1 MIRFLLLMLFSFS
14 VHAAD
19 ADAAPV
25 KFELDG
31 VPVSQVLRV
40 IYAEALKTPYVLAP
54 DVLADVRPVSFRYS
68 NARGSVRSFLGNF
81 LDAMGYRVDR
91 LGDVDYVRAKPAEQL
106 NEVDKDVFV
115 YRPKFRDGSYL
126 SELLGSLFTGQFTVK
141 RMIAA
146 APGDAA
152 KGAAA
157 PAGSAAAMVDRSAD
171 MLVFSGSAKEVS
183 KLEKLLLQVDVPSGE
198 VVIKGMVYEVQTGK
212 DDASAFQLAMT
223 LLGGKLGV
231 NIGAPVAALASG
243 SLSLTGANF
252 SAVVSA
258 LASDSRFKV
267 VSSPSAR
274 VRSGSM
280 ARFTVGQDVP
290 VLGDVTFPQ
299 GGGGAVQSVKYQS
312 SGVIF
317 QVTPKVRDSVV
328 DVDLSQQMSSF
339 VNTTTGVNNS
349 PTLTKRQMDTSV
361 SIPDGDVIVL
371 GGLTE
376 DKDSASSSGLSFL
389 PSFFRS
395 KVDSTQKT
403 EILLFLQVNK
413 I

>member
-1 MIRFLLLMLFSFS
+1 MIRFLLLMILSFS
-14 VHAAD
+14 AHAAD
-19 ADAAPV
+19 APV

-40 IYAEALKTPYVLAP
+40 IYSEALKTPYVLAP

-68 NARGSVRSFLGNF
+68 SSYGSVKSFLSDF
-81 LDAMGYRVDR
+81 LDAMGYRVDH
-91 LGDVDYVRAKPAEQL
+91 LGAVDYVRAKPAGHSLEA
-106 NEVDKDVFV
+106 EKDVFV

-126 SELLGSLFTGQFTVK
+126 AELLGPLFSGQFTVK
-141 RMIAA
+141 RVIAA
-146 APGDAA
+146 APGDVA
-152 KGAAA
+152 KGASV
-157 PAGSAAAMVDRSAD
+157 PPGSAAALVDRSAD
-171 MLVFSGSAKEVS
+171 MLVFSGQVQEVAK
-183 KLEKLLLQVDVPSGE
+183 LQKLLVQVDVPAGE

-212 DDASAFQLAMT
+212 DDASAFQLAMS
-223 LLGGKLGV
+223 LLNGKLGV
-231 NIGAPVAALASG
+231 NIGAPAVALASG
-243 SLSLTGANF
+243 SLSFTGASF

-258 LASDSRFKV
+258 LSSDSRFKV

-290 VLGDVTFPQ
+290 ILGDVTFPQ
-299 GGGGAVQSVKYQS
+299 GSGAAVQSVKYQS

-339 VNTTTGVNNS
+339 VNTTSGVNNS

-376 DKDSASSSGLSFL
+376 NKDSASSSGLSFL

-395 KVDSTQKT
+395 KVDSEQKT
-403 EILLFLQVNK
+403 EILLFLQVTK